1 MIKSIIQRL
10 KRKGKEPIGA
20 RAPNEKTLLTIEL
33 VERKA
38 LERVMPL
45 AQEKTREQIC
55 QDCRDR
61 RCLAGAECK
70 AFDLLSK
77 TYAWEMIVRSAELN

>member
-1 MIKSIIQRL
+1 MIKFIIQRL
-10 KRKGKEPIGA
+10 KGKGKSNGTAVAVTP
-20 RAPNEKTLLTIEL
+20 LTIEL
-33 VERKA
+33 IEQKA

-45 AQEKTREQIC
+45 AQEKTRGEIC

-61 RCLAGAECK
+61 RCFTDLECK

-77 TYAWEMIVRSAELN
+77 TYAWDIIVSSAELN

>member
-1 MIKSIIQRL
+1 MIKSIIHRL
-10 KRKGKEPIGA
+10 KRKGK
-20 RAPNEKTLLTIEL
+20 TLLTTELIEQ
-33 VERKA
+33 KA

-55 QDCRDR
+55 QDCRDQ
-61 RCLAGAECK
+61 RCLTGSECK

-77 TYAWEMIVRSAELN
+77 TYAWEMIIEKAELN

>member
-1 MIKSIIQRL
+1 MIKSIIHRL
-10 KRKGKEPIGA
+10 KRKGK
-20 RAPNEKTLLTIEL
+20 TLLTTELIEQ
-33 VERKA
+33 KA

-61 RCLAGAECK
+61 RCLTGSECK

-77 TYAWEMIVRSAELN
+77 TYAIEMIAGKAELN

>member
-1 MIKSIIQRL
+1 MIKFIIHRL
-10 KRKGKEPIGA
+10 KRKDK
-20 RAPNEKTLLTIEL
+20 EKTLLTTELIEQ
-33 VERKA
+33 KA

-45 AQEKTREQIC
+45 AQEKTRGEI
-55 QDCRDR
+55 CRDCLDK
-61 RCLAGAECK
+61 RCLIGLECK